1 MYEKIYCR
9 CQTVRQLVVLL
20 HWAGIIFFS
29 YPDNI
34 KKEGGAG
41 AAE

>member
-1 MYEKIYCR
+1 MSDNWF
-9 CQTVRQLVVLL
+9 TAVLL